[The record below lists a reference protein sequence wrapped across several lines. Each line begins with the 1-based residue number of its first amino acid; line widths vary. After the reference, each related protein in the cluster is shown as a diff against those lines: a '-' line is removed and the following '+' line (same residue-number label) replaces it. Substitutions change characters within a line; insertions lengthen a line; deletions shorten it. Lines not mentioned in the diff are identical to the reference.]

1 MGRARPSSGRG
12 KDSQLPRH
20 IGIVGV
26 SPEGSSFCYRI
37 IGRRAAEVE
46 NPEKRPLVSLHNRP
60 FSSYLEALAKDD
72 WPRIAELLRDSAI
85 ALSHIGADF
94 CVLPDNVCHHAIH
107 LAEAHSPI
115 PWLNMIDLVA
125 GQLQHNGCRKV
136 GLIGTKFVTSG
147 STYQTVL
154 GLRGIHLLVPPEE
167 DTFEVNRIIFSEAV
181 KGRVR
186 AESRDRVLRVVR
198 SLADRGCE
206 AVVLGSSEAPM
217 LINSDSSPIPVF
229 DPVDLLAEAAISR
242 ALAPKQTA

>member
-1 MGRARPSSGRG
+1 
-12 KDSQLPRH
+12 
-20 IGIVGV
+20 V

-46 NPEKRPLVSLHNRP
+46 NTDLRPLVTLHNRP
-60 FSSYLEALAKDD
+60 FSTYLDALQRDD

-107 LAEAHSPI
+107 LAEAHSPL

-125 GQLQHNGCRKV
+125 NTLQSNGCRKV

-154 GLRGIHLLVPPEE
+154 GLRGIHLLVPPDE
-167 DTFEVNRIIFSEAV
+167 DTHEVDRIIFAEAV

-186 AESRDRVLRVVR
+186 AESRDRVVRVVR
-198 SLADRGCE
+198 ALADRGCE

-217 LINSDSSPIPVF
+217 LINSESSPLPVF

-242 ALAPKQTA
+242 ALSSAGAA